1 MHPQARKAIHRMSRS
16 AHSSQR
22 IFILAGVLSTILVVG
37 ADCVL
42 KVNSAQAGVIES
54 GDRSTPNP
62 SADPSAD
69 SSADLSPVQ
78 SRDRSFETSLAVGS
92 DESGF
97 PTIADFPDSPDM
109 KALEQ
114 ASTARLDLPMAMA
127 SPPAP
132 DAISA
137 FETSSVLNLA
147 LNPDRS
153 SDQNPAPEVSPAIDA
168 SQSPDSAQTEPLSLA
183 QQPDS
188 DEAVADARDA
198 NPTEVTKTS
207 LVGEPLVHV
216 QSAYVLQDGESSG
229 RIRATGL
236 YVVTPNLLFGAT
248 LDLTAGEGFSDSNAV
263 NLDLNELYVTF
274 SPDSLAN
281 LRITAGLIDLTS
293 YFDRNSFAKDS
304 VTHFFNPVFQTNPAL
319 AATGIGS
326 RPGAL
331 VNWDVTD
338 ILNFKAAAF
347 SSSRNLGDFAFDG
360 FAGEVGLRLGN
371 LVVRGTYSRDRDAGQ
386 QDGFR
391 EIFQF
396 SRGDDSFGLESGDEE
411 EAFGINAEMFIPEL
425 NLGLFGRYGHYQNL
439 ELDRGGHT
447 YSFGINLLDLFMPDD
462 RLGLAYGRLLSNDTL
477 RQDRGDNI
485 PDVLELFYDIRLAS
499 NLRAGATFQQRDGFS
514 DTVLGLRIR
523 ADFDLKFRP

>member
-42 KVNSAQAGVIES
+42 KVNSAQAGVTEN
-54 GDRSTPNP
+54 GDRP
-62 SADPSAD
+62 SLDPSLDPSTD
-69 SSADLSPVQ
+69 SSSMQ
-78 SRDRSFETSLAVGS
+78 SRDRSFESSLEVGN

-97 PTIADFPDSPDM
+97 LDIADLPDSPDV
-109 KALEQ
+109 KALEL
-114 ASTARLDLPMAMA
+114 ASTVQLDLPIAMA

-137 FETSSVLNLA
+137 FETSSVLNL
-147 LNPDRS
+147 
-153 SDQNPAPEVSPAIDA
+153 DQDPVPEVSPAIDA
-168 SQSPDSAQTEPLSLA
+168 SPLPESAQTEPPSQA
-183 QQPDS
+183 QQSDS
-188 DEAVADARDA
+188 DEAELADIRDVA
-198 NPTEVTKTS
+198 PTEVTKTS
-207 LVGEPLVHV
+207 LVGEPLVRV
-216 QSAYVLQDGESSG
+216 QSAYVLQDGQSSG

-248 LDLTAGEGFSDSNAV
+248 LDLTAGEGFSDSNDV
-263 NLDLNELYVTF
+263 NLDLNELYFTL

-281 LRITAGLIDLTS
+281 LRITAGMIDLTS

-396 SRGDDSFGLESGDEE
+396 SRGDNSFGLESGDEE

-439 ELDRGGHT
+439 ELDRGGNT
-447 YSFGINLLDLFMPDD
+447 YSFGINLLDLFMLDD

-477 RQDRGDNI
+477 RQDRGDSI
-485 PDVLELFYDIRLAS
+485 PDVLELFYDVRLAS